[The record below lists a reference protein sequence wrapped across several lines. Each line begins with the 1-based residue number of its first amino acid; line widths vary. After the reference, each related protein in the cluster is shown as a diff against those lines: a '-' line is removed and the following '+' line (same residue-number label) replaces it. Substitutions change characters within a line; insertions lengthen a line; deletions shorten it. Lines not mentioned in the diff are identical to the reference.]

1 MVRARGF
8 TLVDVAVALAVVGVV
23 ASMALPSMQAHLA
36 RGRRAEAVAALTRVQ
51 AAQEQYR
58 AHQGLYAPQ
67 LGALPGAASPLSTD
81 GHYAIALEAVHAGG
95 YIARARLRDD
105 TGPRDSGCAEL
116 TLTVADGV
124 AAYGPSARCWNR

>member
-67 LGALPGAASPLSTD
+67 LGALPGAASPLSAD
-81 GHYAIALEAVHAGG
+81 GHYAIALEAVHA
-95 YIARARLRDD
+95 
-105 TGPRDSGCAEL
+105 GPRDSGCAEL